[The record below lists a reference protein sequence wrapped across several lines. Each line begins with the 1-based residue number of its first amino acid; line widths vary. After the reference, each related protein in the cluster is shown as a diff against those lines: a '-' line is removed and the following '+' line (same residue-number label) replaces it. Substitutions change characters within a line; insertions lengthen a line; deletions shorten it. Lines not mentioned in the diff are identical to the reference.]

1 MNLAK
6 KQRLELRRR
15 WRVRRKVIGTQLRPR
30 LAVRFSEKHIYAQ
43 VIDDRAGRTLV
54 ADSTLAKAARD
65 LKLKPNNA
73 AGATAMGQRLAA
85 AAKAAGVT
93 AVVFDRGGRRYHGC
107 VKAFAD
113 AARAEGLSF

>member
-65 LKLKPNNA
+65 LKLKPNA